1 MRGLLPLS
9 PLILSLALS
18 PAACLALLAGGR
30 ATTFSCRG
38 RGLGRH
44 STALAGETFRVRDW
58 SGEDG
63 EAGEAL
69 RLLVRARAPLLA

>member
-9 PLILSLALS
+9 SLILSLALV

-30 ATTFSCRG
+30 AATFSCRRRG

-44 STALAGETFRVRDW
+44 STALAGETFRVLGGGRT
-58 SGEDG
+58 
-63 EAGEAL
+63 
-69 RLLVRARAPLLA
+69 